1 MISMNYGCS
10 TSSWKRWRW
19 VSLDLILIIKDI
31 YINSALNPLTKFSSS
46 SRSTEFKDI
55 LLWSISQMIMKT
67 VSVNIRTVHS
77 SFSYYRIHFLIF
89 ITVTDLIYISILLS
103 YRLVSLKFY
112 IQLRNDSWQ
121 MKYHFTC
128 LIKSIYIWN
137 RFALS
142 FHLGC
147 TNVCLYYGI
156 H

>member
-1 MISMNYGCS
+1 MEHLSNDHEDCLS
-10 TSSWKRWRW
+10 QHKNHTQQF
-19 VSLDLILIIKDI
+19 
-31 YINSALNPLTKFSSS
+31 FS
-46 SRSTEFKDI
+46 
-55 LLWSISQMIMKT
+55 
-67 VSVNIRTVHS
+67 NH
-77 SFSYYRIHFLIF
+77 RIHFLIF
-89 ITVTDLIYISILLS
+89 ITVTDLIYISVLLS

-147 TNVCLYYGI
+147 TNVCRTMGFIRQCFSWLKVILLKFYTIYFPNSQFRI
-156 H
+156 KWCRELI